1 MQLKNNHIS
10 NFLLIFANELQTE
23 LQNSFAKINKII
35 ENTNKMGEN
44 FNYDFRT
51 PLQKQQDER
60 RKNIL
65 AMFEDFRKKAA
76 SDVSDSRIMA
86 VIAQHVGCTPQ
97 NIRAILVKAG
107 VIVSKRKKVAH

>member
-1 MQLKNNHIS
+1 
-10 NFLLIFANELQTE
+10 
-23 LQNSFAKINKII
+23 
-35 ENTNKMGEN
+35 MGEN

-65 AMFEDFRKKAA
+65 AMFEDFRKKAT